1 LKQSELEAKSNYVR
15 QRGRKLMEN
24 IDTRIAVMMEW
35 RNNRYPDETEA
46 LGDSVHP
53 DVYRVDG
60 CITGLQ
66 HVNSC
71 IQKMDAVKGVNVGD
85 GWNGTNVLTAAQITA
100 IAER

>member
-1 LKQSELEAKSNYVR
+1 VR
-15 QRGRKLMEN
+15 QRGKTLMKN
-24 IDTRIAVMMEW
+24 NDTRIAEMMEW
-35 RNNRYPDETEA
+35 RNSRYPDDTEA
-46 LGDSVHP
+46 VGDSVHP

-66 HVNSC
+66 HVNFC
-71 IQKMDAVKGVNVGD
+71 VQKMDAVKGVNVGD